1 MAQKDTPGRRSA
13 SRRHANEPRNHKRKG
28 KGEKL
33 APPARRPADCSSPLA
48 ENEEL
53 LYGIHTVREA
63 LNNPA
68 RRILRAFATKN
79 ALSKLQEDFR
89 TAGIS
94 PEVVL
99 PKELT
104 RRLGAD
110 AVHQGVL
117 LLAEPLPEQ
126 TLAEVAGEDGPLL
139 LLDQI
144 TDPHNIGAILRS
156 AAAFCVSGVI
166 ITRRHAPA
174 AATGVLAKAASGAL
188 EHVPLVR
195 VTNLARAMAEL
206 RQDFGYT
213 LWGLDS
219 DGEAV
224 LDCATE
230 VPERIALVLGAEGKG
245 LRLKVRETCDAILR
259 LDMPGAI
266 RSLNVSN
273 AAAIALFALHQGRLR
288 DGEA

>member
-1 MAQKDTPGRRSA
+1 MARDRDGRPKQRKATPRAAGKAKDKGAGGAHPG
-13 SRRHANEPRNHKRKG
+13 G
-28 KGEKL
+28 
-33 APPARRPADCSSPLA
+33 CSSPLA
-48 ENEEL
+48 DDEEL
-53 LYGIHTVREA
+53 LYGIHTARET

-79 ALSKLQEDFR
+79 ALARLKEDFR
-89 TAGIS
+89 TAGIT
-94 PEVVL
+94 PQIVL
-99 PKELT
+99 PKDLN
-104 RRLGAD
+104 RRLGED
-110 AVHQGVL
+110 TVHQGVL
-117 LLAEPLPEQ
+117 LFAEPLPEA
-126 TLAEVAGEDGPLL
+126 TLADVAAEGGPLL

-174 AATGVLAKAASGAL
+174 ANTGVLAKAASGAL

-195 VTNLARAMAEL
+195 VTNLARAMEEL
-206 RQDFGYT
+206 RSAHGYT

-224 LDCATE
+224 LDCATD
-230 VPERIALVLGAEGKG
+230 VPARIALVLGAEGKG

-273 AAAIALFALHQGRLR
+273 AAAIALFALHQGRR
-288 DGEA
+288 KP

>member
-1 MAQKDTPGRRSA
+1 MSDKRETRRKRPG
-13 SRRHANEPRNHKRKG
+13 G
-28 KGEKL
+28 
-33 APPARRPADCSSPLA
+33 CSSPLA
-48 ENEEL
+48 ESEEL
-53 LYGIHTVREA
+53 LYGVHTAREA

-68 RRILRAFATKN
+68 RRILRAFVTKN
-79 ALSKLQEDFR
+79 ALGRLERDFR
-89 TAGIS
+89 AAGIS

-104 RRLGAD
+104 RRLGED

-117 LLAEPLPEQ
+117 LFAEPLPEP
-126 TLAEVAGEDGPLL
+126 TLEDVASVPGMVL

-156 AAAFCVSGVI
+156 ACAFGVRGVI
-166 ITRRHAPA
+166 TTRRHAPA
-174 AATGVLAKAASGAL
+174 LTSGVLAKAASGAL

-195 VTNLARAMAEL
+195 VTNLARAMDEL
-206 RQDFGYT
+206 ARDFGYP

-245 LRLKVRETCDAILR
+245 LRLKTREHCDMILR

-273 AAAIALFALHQGRLR
+273 AAAIALFALHQGRR
-288 DGEA
+288 KSEA

>member
-1 MAQKDTPGRRSA
+1 MSERKKDARKRPG
-13 SRRHANEPRNHKRKG
+13 G
-28 KGEKL
+28 
-33 APPARRPADCSSPLA
+33 CSSPLA
-48 ENEEL
+48 EGEEL

-63 LNNPA
+63 LGNPA
-68 RRILRAFATKN
+68 RRVLRAFATKN
-79 ALSKLQEDFR
+79 ALDRLERDFR
-89 TAGIS
+89 AAGIT

-117 LLAEPLPEQ
+117 VFAEPLPEPA
-126 TLAEVAGEDGPLL
+126 LEDVAAEPGILL
-139 LLDQI
+139 LLDQV
-144 TDPHNIGAILRS
+144 TDPHNVGAILRS
-156 AAAFCVSGVI
+156 ACAFGVKGVI
-166 ITRRHAPA
+166 TTRRHAPA
-174 AATGVLAKAASGAL
+174 MASGVLAKAASGAL

-195 VTNLARAMAEL
+195 VTNLARAMSEL
-206 RQDFGYT
+206 RRDFGFT

-224 LDCATE
+224 LDCGTE

-245 LRLKVRETCDAILR
+245 LRLKTREHCDAILR

-273 AAAIALFALHQGRLR
+273 AAAIALFALHQGRR
-288 DGEA
+288 KHGGHGGNGDE